1 MTLSS
6 NLCLILPGLLE
17 TGAIREFE
25 RIGVMGVKGLRI
37 QLIVPESEP
46 YTKPEPEFESK
57 TKSEPDV
64 WSQPGP
70 ESLLGSR
77 PRSKPVPD
85 PETEPQSHTDRCL
98 ESAPQNNFS
107 ATTGWV
113 SIVGRGQFNFT
124 FLIKSV

>member
-70 ESLLGSR
+70 ESLLPSR
-77 PRSKPVPD
+77 PRSEPVPD
-85 PETEPQSHTDRCL
+85 HETEPHPQTDC
-98 ESAPQNNFS
+98 F
-107 ATTGWV
+107 
-113 SIVGRGQFNFT
+113 F
-124 FLIKSV
+124 